1 MFYPFLSFAPT
12 RAPLASYAILAC
24 DARTGAVGLAAQS
37 RLFAMG
43 AMAVC
48 LWPGAGAVVV
58 QGQVDPR
65 QVRAALRQL
74 VEGQPPEHA
83 LATALYADR
92 HADTRQVAVIDC
104 TGRSA
109 VHSGVACPPWSG
121 SLVGPGFVCQGVLQG
136 SGATLGAMATAF
148 AQSSGDLGER
158 LMQALEAGQ
167 CVEGVRRWPRS
178 AVLRVDHGSTGLP
191 AVDLRVDDHL
201 QPADE
206 LRRLFALYRLHTA
219 PSVPDDLL
227 PIDSAL
233 AYELQTILHALGY
246 LRTPINA
253 SYDEATGDGLARL
266 LADEQLQHRA
276 QHGPW
281 IDRQVLDYLRARRLR
296 QR

>member
-1 MFYPFLSFAPT
+1 MFYPLYACEPA
-12 RAPLASYAILAC
+12 RVPLASFAILAC
-24 DARTGAVGLAAQS
+24 DARTGAVGFAAQS
-37 RLFAMG
+37 RLFALG
-43 AMAVC
+43 ATAVC

-58 QGQVDPR
+58 QGQVD
-65 QVRAALRQL
+65 VRPVWVALRQL
-74 VEGQPPEHA
+74 GEGQPPESA
-83 LATALYADR
+83 LAAALHEDLQADL
-92 HADTRQVAVIDC
+92 RQVAVIDC

-109 VHSGVACPPWSG
+109 VHSGAACPPWSG

-136 SGATLGAMATAF
+136 SGATLAAMATAF

-167 CVEGVRRWPRS
+167 CVEGARRWPRS

-219 PSVPDDLL
+219 PSAPDDLL
-227 PIDSAL
+227 PIDGAL
-233 AYELQTILHALGY
+233 AYELQTMLHAFGY
-246 LRTPINA
+246 LRAPISA

-266 LADEQLQHRA
+266 LADEQLQRRS
-276 QHGPW
+276 QSGPW